1 MAQLTTL
8 KNGKEARLKPR
19 KETINFILNYSRSL
33 EIIDLPNGEKVEMM
47 KN

>member
-8 KNGKEARLKPR
+8 KYGNEARLKPR
-19 KETINFILNYSRSL
+19 KETINFILNYSKSL
-33 EIIDLPNGEKVEMM
+33 EIIELSNGEKFEMN

>member
-1 MAQLTTL
+1 MAHLTTQ

-19 KETINFILNYSRSL
+19 TETINFILNYSKSL
-33 EIIDLPNGEKVEMM
+33 EIIEFPNGNKMEMI

>member
-8 KNGKEARLKPR
+8 KNGKEARLNPR
-19 KETINFILNYSRSL
+19 KKTINFLLNYSRSL
-33 EIIDLPNGEKVEMM
+33 EIIELRNGEQVEMI

>member
-8 KNGKEARLKPR
+8 KNGSEARFKPR
-19 KETINFILNYSRSL
+19 KETINFLLNYSRSL
-33 EIIDLPNGEKVEMM
+33 EIMELSNGDKVEMI